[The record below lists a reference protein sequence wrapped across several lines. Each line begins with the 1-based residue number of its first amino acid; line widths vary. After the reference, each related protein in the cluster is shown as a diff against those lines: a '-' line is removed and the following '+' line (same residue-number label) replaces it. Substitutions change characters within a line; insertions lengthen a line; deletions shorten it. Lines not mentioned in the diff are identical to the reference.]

1 MNLPIYALAGYVAHI
16 VLRQIGLSIVYRSN
30 HFASQNGATG
40 SLEPQSPFSQRQ
52 NSSSAPFNGLRSDNN
67 PQNGNSLRS
76 NDSLR
81 SDELRR
87 DGLRGAGVQSHQMPV
102 QDSRGL
108 ATQDLETQSLETQG
122 LETLDR
128 GIPQSGR
135 FAPSPHSLPPLPPH
149 ISDRNGPDR
158 KVSDCKDTD
167 HQVRDHNHV
176 EPIEAGFL
184 KTADEAV
191 FNENNLTV
199 FQDTTSAH
207 MPPPLSFTPP
217 SPPEDESDDEY
228 ADEQISSLFTA
239 MGRASQLT
247 QDVIA
252 IRLQTSSDVIH
263 ALEAGHLSKL
273 PKWEELSSLVERYA
287 AFMSIDERPILRR
300 LREQL
305 TEHYLTQM
313 SRQKEQQ
320 GILNASPMPM
330 SDARLADFANNGAM
344 TAAAN
349 SFKMPAIT
357 LFETDSPA
365 PEANSHRN
373 DLQSPFSST
382 ASAEIQKSVQH
393 SPQMFEQA
401 ALQSSKLPGIQTSRN
416 LKTAQDMTSRNANSR
431 EVSTR
436 DVSSG
441 TLKSNIPP
449 VTGAE
454 HRLKPKAQQ
463 LQAAAQVNGLPPHL
477 YQSGQMQQNGFGG
490 QLSQGMKSPIATQ
503 HYEQPRVDMMAAQ
516 SAVVKGRLPLLMKI
530 AANAAFLIILLFA
543 FIQWQPNRFWSGVD
557 QLPKPIANSIYD
569 IFELVMPDPLA
580 MSYRMNWV
588 LVDDPR
594 MRKADR
600 LPVPPIQRLPA
611 IDFSNL
617 SIYNK

>member
-1 MNLPIYALAGYVAHI
+1 MPVQESRGQETL
-16 VLRQIGLSIVYRSN
+16 GLKT
-30 HFASQNGATG
+30 QG
-40 SLEPQSPFSQRQ
+40 LEPQGQ
-52 NSSSAPFNGLRSDNN
+52 
-67 PQNGNSLRS
+67 
-76 NDSLR
+76 
-81 SDELRR
+81 
-87 DGLRGAGVQSHQMPV
+87 
-102 QDSRGL
+102 
-108 ATQDLETQSLETQG
+108 
-122 LETLDR
+122 ETLDR
-128 GIPQSGR
+128 GLPQSGR
-135 FAPSPHSLPPLPPH
+135 FAPSPQSIPPLPPH
-149 ISDRNGPDR
+149 VSDPKISDR
-158 KVSDCKDTD
+158 KDAD
-167 HQVRDHNHV
+167 HQGRDYNHV

-184 KTADEAV
+184 KNADEAV

-207 MPPPLSFTPP
+207 MPPPLSFAPP

-252 IRLQTSSDVIH
+252 IRLQTSSEVIH

-273 PKWEELSSLVERYA
+273 PEWEELSSLVERYA
-287 AFMSIDERPILRR
+287 AFMTIDERPILRR

-320 GILNASPMPM
+320 GLLNASPMPM
-330 SDARLADFANNGAM
+330 SDARLADFANNGTM

-349 SFKMPAIT
+349 SFKMPAIS

-365 PEANSHRN
+365 PDANYHRN
-373 DLQSPFSST
+373 DLQPPFSST

-401 ALQSSKLPGIQTSRN
+401 ALQSSKLSGLQTSSN
-416 LKTAQDMTSRNANSR
+416 HKTAQDMAPRKAGS
-431 EVSTR
+431 R
-436 DVSSG
+436 DVSAHDVSSSS
-441 TLKSNIPP
+441 LKSNIPP

-477 YQSGQMQQNGFGG
+477 YQSGQMPQNGFGG
-490 QLSQGMKSPIATQ
+490 QSPQGMKSPIATQ
-503 HYEQPRVDMMAAQ
+503 HYEQPRVDMMAPQ